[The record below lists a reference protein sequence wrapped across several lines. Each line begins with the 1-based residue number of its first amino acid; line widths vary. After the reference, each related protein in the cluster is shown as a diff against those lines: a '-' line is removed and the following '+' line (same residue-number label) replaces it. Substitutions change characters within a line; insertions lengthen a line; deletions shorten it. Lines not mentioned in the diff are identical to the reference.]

1 MVTFPASRNKL
12 NRTTEFCT
20 FCKRSIKNLGRPYS
34 NELQLS
40 NSQGLV
46 EEPVHLGFFGYESS
60 GWQATICGDRVNV
73 GEKGVGRSGKLL
85 QASNLQQ

>member
-1 MVTFPASRNKL
+1 MFYRLLTSNNFKIIHWLTGSQRRYIRHNVVTFPASRNKL

-46 EEPVHLGFFGYESS
+46 EVSVHLGFFGYELSD
-60 GWQATICGDRVNV
+60 W
-73 GEKGVGRSGKLL
+73 
-85 QASNLQQ
+85 

>member
-1 MVTFPASRNKL
+1 M
-12 NRTTEFCT
+12 
-20 FCKRSIKNLGRPYS
+20 
-34 NELQLS
+34 
-40 NSQGLV
+40 

-85 QASNLQQ
+85 QASNLQQQRAQKTIKKPLFSFSSHQEKVILIDKNFF

>member
-1 MVTFPASRNKL
+1 M
-12 NRTTEFCT
+12 
-20 FCKRSIKNLGRPYS
+20 
-34 NELQLS
+34 
-40 NSQGLV
+40 

-85 QASNLQQ
+85 QASNLQQQRAQKTTHYYFSFSSHQDKVILIDKNFF